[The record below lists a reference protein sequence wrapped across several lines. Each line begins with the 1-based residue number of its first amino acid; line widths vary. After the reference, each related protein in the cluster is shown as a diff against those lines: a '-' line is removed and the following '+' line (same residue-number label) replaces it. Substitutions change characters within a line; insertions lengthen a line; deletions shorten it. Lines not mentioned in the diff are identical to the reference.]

1 MSTPCPEQ
9 LLSLEAWWNLRRGH
23 RPMPQRGDLTPETLR
38 PWLGNLA
45 MVAVERTEP
54 IPRFRVTLS
63 GMQLDDY
70 RGYGITGRYIEDLQ
84 DGAVCSLPQFRAC
97 VAERRPVRFIHD
109 NSRNSLIFRRMAK
122 LLLPLA
128 DADGQVSHIMVS
140 LYPLAANDAADMA
153 RRVTA

>member
-1 MSTPCPEQ
+1 MPTSCPEQ
-9 LLSLEAWWNLRRGH
+9 LLSLEAWWNLRRGR

-45 MVAVERTEP
+45 MVAVERAGPT
-54 IPRFRVTLS
+54 PRFRVTLS

-109 NSRNSLIFRRMAK
+109 NSRNSLIFQRMAK

-128 DADGQVSHIMVS
+128 DTNGRVGHIMVS
-140 LYPLAANDAADMA
+140 LYPLAANDAAAEA